1 MKRFSLL
8 VLLLIVCTGARAQE
22 DRFSVRDG
30 GVVWQT
36 VYQSQL
42 DADSVIGALAA
53 KGLVEDVVDV
63 PEGVAC
69 QVKLH
74 SVNWKAAGFE
84 RMAVPLYL
92 VNNQMEAHAVVLFR
106 EGRYRVTVDRIVF
119 HAPSSTSLRERGE
132 VTPLEDYALSG
143 KGTLKRVFYS
153 MNAAPVLDYDLLKIF
168 EVTIQEEEDW

>member
-36 VYQSQL
+36 VYQSPL
-42 DADSVIGALAA
+42 DADGVISALLT
-53 KGLVEDVVDV
+53 KGLVEDLVDV
-63 PEGVAC
+63 PGGISC
-69 QVKLH
+69 QVRLH
-74 SVNWKAAGFE
+74 SINWKATGLE
-84 RMAVPLYL
+84 RMEVPLYL

-119 HAPSSTSLRERGE
+119 KAPSSTSLRERGE
-132 VTPLEDYALSG
+132 TSTLEDYALNG
-143 KGTLKRVFYS
+143 RGAIKRVFYS
-153 MNAAPVLDYDLLKIF
+153 MYAAQVLDYDLLKIF
-168 EVTIQEEEDW
+168 EVTVQEEEDW